1 MSDHSF
7 FNSSVPQFGTAEYAR
22 KPGAETCQSCGA
34 AISDRYFRING
45 ALACPICASEAQ
57 AKAPKDTHVAFV
69 RGLTFGIGGA
79 ILGLIVYA
87 AFGIL
92 SGFVIGYVSLAV
104 GWIVGKAIK
113 KGSSGIG
120 GLRYQISAVIL
131 TYAAVSLAA
140 IPIGISQYLKSE
152 KAHKMVVHSQTAG
165 TTETGVDPPTQGRPS
180 PTPTPPQQTLS
191 KGALA
196 EKLLLLGL
204 ASPFLDFKDS
214 PFHAYIG
221 LFILLIGLRIAWQL
235 TDETAA
241 QVLGP
246 FKSTNAPASPL
257 SSP

>member
-22 KPGAETCQSCGA
+22 KPGDETCQSCGA

-92 SGFVIGYVSLAV
+92 TGLVIGYVALAV
-104 GWIVGKAIK
+104 GWIVGKSIK
-113 KGSSGIG
+113 KGSNGIG
-120 GLRYQISAVIL
+120 GIRYQIAAVIL

-140 IPIGISQYLKSE
+140 VPMGIAQYVKSE
-152 KAHKMVVHSQTAG
+152 KAHKATIHLSQPSPPG
-165 TTETGVDPPTQGRPS
+165 TSAELSIQSPS
-180 PTPTPPQQTLS
+180 PTSTAPGPRMT
-191 KGALA
+191 KEALIG
-196 EKLLLLGL
+196 KLFLLGL
-204 ASPFLDFKDS
+204 ASPFLNINET
-214 PFHAYIG
+214 PHAIIG
-221 LFILLIGLRIAWQL
+221 LFILFIGLRIAWQV
-235 TDETAA
+235 TDETSA

-246 FKSTNAPASPL
+246 FKSSSAPASPP
-257 SSP
+257 SSS